1 MPPLE
6 TLSPFDFLEGPE
18 RQDVFFMGSI
28 SATKLDAKKSLS
40 TGGKLKKVLSVPKAL
55 SEKGQNRRRSLS
67 NLFKGRSRKSSIN
80 EDENENSE
88 NLGSSLPFLS
98 GSKNKSSSEKAENR
112 DRSKSENET
121 PNTGI
126 EHPHQYAGINKISR
140 SAQTSVDV
148 GLPSI
153 WSPKF
158 KRKTDKSTQTLPD
171 LPKRA
176 IVGGGRVRTRIRTNP
191 RIEANKIDFRGLLK
205 LIEKFAKS
213 KNKHFRFFSD
223 FFFFIKFCFCKLI
236 FNFFLHPLESSSDS
250 D

>member
-28 SATKLDAKKSLS
+28 SATKLDKKSEKS
-40 TGGKLKKVLSVPKAL
+40 GKLKKVLSVPKAL
-55 SEKGQNRRRSLS
+55 SEKGGNRRRSLS

-98 GSKNKSSSEKAENR
+98 SGKKAEKNPENR
-112 DRSKSENET
+112 ERSKSENVT
-121 PNTGI
+121 NNGSI
-126 EHPHQYAGINKISR
+126 EHPHQYAGIKKISR
-140 SAQTSVDV
+140 AAQTSVDV

-158 KRKTDKSTQTLPD
+158 KRKSDKTTQTLPD
-171 LPKRA
+171 LPQRA
-176 IVGGGRVRTRIRTNP
+176 IVGGRVRTRIRTNP
-191 RIEANKIDFRGLLK
+191 RIPGK
-205 LIEKFAKS
+205 
-213 KNKHFRFFSD
+213 
-223 FFFFIKFCFCKLI
+223 
-236 FNFFLHPLESSSDS
+236 
-250 D
+250 

>member
-28 SATKLDAKKSLS
+28 SATKLDANSKKSGGS
-40 TGGKLKKVLSVPKAL
+40 GKLKKVLSGVSL

-80 EDENENSE
+80 EDENENCE

-98 GSKNKSSSEKAENR
+98 GKNKAEKENR
-112 DRSKSENET
+112 DRSKSEN
-121 PNTGI
+121 NTGI

-158 KRKTDKSTQTLPD
+158 KRKTDKCTQTMPD

-176 IVGGGRVRTRIRTNP
+176 IVGGGKVRTRIRTNP
-191 RIEANKIDFRGLLK
+191 RIEAKTK
-205 LIEKFAKS
+205 LISE
-213 KNKHFRFFSD
+213 D
-223 FFFFIKFCFCKLI
+223 FFVI
-236 FNFFLHPLESSSDS
+236 
-250 D
+250 

>member
-28 SATKLDAKKSLS
+28 SATKLDANAKKSGS
-40 TGGKLKKVLSVPKAL
+40 GKLKKVLSVPKAL

-80 EDENENSE
+80 EDENENCE

-98 GSKNKSSSEKAENR
+98 GKNKAEKENR
-112 DRSKSENET
+112 DRSKSEN
-121 PNTGI
+121 NTGI

-158 KRKTDKSTQTLPD
+158 KRKTDKCTQTLPD

-176 IVGGGRVRTRIRTNP
+176 IVGGGKVRTRIRTNP
-191 RIEANKIDFRGLLK
+191 RIEANYIDFRG
-205 LIEKFAKS
+205 
-213 KNKHFRFFSD
+213 
-223 FFFFIKFCFCKLI
+223 
-236 FNFFLHPLESSSDS
+236 FFLTRQIDLVFVRFALLCCNLTNFSSEVII
-250 D
+250 

>member
-223 FFFFIKFCFCKLI
+223 FFFFYKIL
-236 FNFFLHPLESSSDS
+236 LL
-250 D
+250 

>member
-28 SATKLDAKKSLS
+28 SATKLDSKKSGGGS
-40 TGGKLKKVLSVPKAL
+40 GKLKKVLSVPKAL

-80 EDENENSE
+80 EDENENCE

-98 GSKNKSSSEKAENR
+98 GKNKAEKENR
-112 DRSKSENET
+112 DRSKSEN
-121 PNTGI
+121 NTGI

-158 KRKTDKSTQTLPD
+158 KRKTDKCTQTLPD

-176 IVGGGRVRTRIRTNP
+176 IVGGGKVRTRIRTNP
-191 RIEANKIDFRGLLK
+191 RIEANKIDFRGFFFNLK
-205 LIEKFAKS
+205 LTRQIGLHLHYLAFEYC
-213 KNKHFRFFSD
+213 N
-223 FFFFIKFCFCKLI
+223 LT
-236 FNFFLHPLESSSDS
+236 NFPSEIVI
-250 D
+250 